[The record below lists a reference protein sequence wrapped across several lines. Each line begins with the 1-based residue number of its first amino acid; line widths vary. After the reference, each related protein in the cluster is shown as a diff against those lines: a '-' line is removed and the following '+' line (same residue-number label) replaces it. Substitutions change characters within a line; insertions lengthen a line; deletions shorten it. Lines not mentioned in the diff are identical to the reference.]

1 MHHIWGKPS
10 CSALVPVLSWCHRS
24 DVSCYGCCLS
34 IHYSLAQ
41 HLAVCWALFLAF
53 FRICKFLSL
62 DNRLCS
68 ARFACLTSNEGV
80 HLSRLDLKPVMW
92 FWGLHPKGGQG
103 DVVHDVPRGSPL
115 IFDVNL
121 RSVTLPVR
129 SQTSHQSA
137 PWSLVRIDI
146 HEGFLVSCCR
156 RTSATWPQCHLKVMV
171 KTTMAAY
178 NTFVITTQLYSS
190 ETWTTYAKQERR
202 QFNTHRG
209 HIFGHVYCI
218 QDSCISKDRPPVR
231 RAGLWD
237 KSHWTPETAIPC
249 CYKVGHEDHWHGVV
263 GGSGSQPNKV
273 ERNPDQTPQVGVE
286 SDEGCGE
293 KASMPK
299 EETPTYQRPHTNA
312 LCKCDFCTRDCH
324 SHIGLKWCCLRW
336 ADSTETPRM
345 HYPCTT
351 LSDGGL

>member
-1 MHHIWGKPS
+1 MK
-10 CSALVPVLSWCHRS
+10 
-24 DVSCYGCCLS
+24 VS
-34 IHYSLAQ
+34 
-41 HLAVCWALFLAF
+41 LFLAAEEPLRPDLNVTSRWWWRPRWQRTTLF
-53 FRICKFLSL
+53 F
-62 DNRLCS
+62 
-68 ARFACLTSNEGV
+68 
-80 HLSRLDLKPVMW
+80 
-92 FWGLHPKGGQG
+92 
-103 DVVHDVPRGSPL
+103 
-115 IFDVNL
+115 
-121 RSVTLPVR
+121 
-129 SQTSHQSA
+129 
-137 PWSLVRIDI
+137 
-146 HEGFLVSCCR
+146 
-156 RTSATWPQCHLKVMV
+156 
-171 KTTMAAY
+171 
-178 NTFVITTQLYSS
+178 ITTQLYSS

-202 QFNTHRG
+202 QFNTHLG

-286 SDEGCGE
+286 SDEGCSE